1 MEEARKRDGSATED
15 LSGEDILAWLSAE
28 DDTVSQLMELLDGDD
43 DEDAAEKSSVRF
55 VEDPYSSPLVFQSS
69 YVTINGNEES
79 CGSSFSDSDSSVMV
93 GIGRLVGAGVAWG
106 SNEVAAGEIKGSV
119 DGGDVF
125 DWHESDGEVLA
136 TFLGEDFEQ

>member
-1 MEEARKRDGSATED
+1 MEEARKRDGSATDD

-43 DEDAAEKSSVRF
+43 DEDAVEKSSVRF

-93 GIGRLVGAGVAWG
+93 GIGRLVGGGVAWG
-106 SNEVAAGEIKGSV
+106 SSEVAAGEIKGSA

>member
-55 VEDPYSSPLVFQSS
+55 VEGPIL
-69 YVTINGNEES
+69 
-79 CGSSFSDSDSSVMV
+79 
-93 GIGRLVGAGVAWG
+93 
-106 SNEVAAGEIKGSV
+106 VAAGLSVVVRNHQRKRGELRVVVLGLGLLGHGRDWEVGGGRSRVGVKRSGGWGDKGF
-119 DGGDVF
+119 GGRR
-125 DWHESDGEVLA
+125 
-136 TFLGEDFEQ
+136 